1 MRNPPEILLL
11 CSATLVKVVGIMTRL
26 VQKFGGTSIQDIQ
39 RVKKAAEIAV
49 EAASRGKE
57 VATVVSAMGDT
68 TDHLIEMAEQ
78 INKSPNPREMD
89 MLLATGEQMSIALM
103 SMAIQELGYQA
114 KSFTGAQAGII
125 TESTHG
131 FAKIQRVE
139 PQAIEA
145 SLTRGEIAVIA
156 GFQGITQNSELTTL
170 GRGGSDTTA
179 VALAAALEADRCDI
193 YTDVEGIYTADP
205 RLLSEAQKLPAL
217 SYEEM
222 VELSATGAQVLA
234 ATSVE
239 LAMDSNVPV
248 RVRST
253 FQPKDRGTLISN
265 RLVVPEYTVCSIS
278 CDMQQAAIT
287 IRSNMDNREDS
298 KLEGLSAL
306 FTRLQEL
313 GIHTDMLMLLAHED
327 EPSQEVAFT
336 VEQRSLSK
344 VQSIIE
350 SNDPKLGHPKISVDT
365 DIARISVVGRRLTSR
380 PEIIA
385 SVFEALQSG
394 GIPVNMVSTGDI
406 RVSVLLPAKYARQ
419 AVKLL
424 HSNFGLAQ
432 GTFIA

>member
-1 MRNPPEILLL
+1 M
-11 CSATLVKVVGIMTRL
+11 SRL
-26 VQKFGGTSIQDIQ
+26 VQKFGGTSIQDVQKI
-39 RVKKAAEIAV
+39 KKAAEIAV
-49 EAASRGKE
+49 EAASQGEE

-68 TDHLIEMAEQ
+68 TDHLIELAEQ
-78 INKSPNPREMD
+78 VNGNPSAREMD

-103 SMAIQELGYQA
+103 SMAIQELGYQSR
-114 KSFTGAQAGII
+114 SFTGAQAGII
-125 TESTHG
+125 TENTHG
-131 FAKIQRVE
+131 LAKIQSVQ
-139 PQAIEA
+139 PQSVEA

-156 GFQGITQNSELTTL
+156 GFQGVTLNSELTTL

-193 YTDVEGIYTADP
+193 YTDVNGIYTADP

-239 LAMDSNVPV
+239 LAMDNNVPV

-253 FQPKDRGTLISN
+253 FHPQDQGTLITN

-287 IRSNMDNREDS
+287 MKAKLEDKDAS
-298 KLEGLSAL
+298 KLDGLSSL

-313 GIHTDMLMLLAHED
+313 GIQTDMIMLLAHED
-327 EPSQEVAFT
+327 EPSQEIAFT
-336 VEQRSLSK
+336 VEQKSLSK

-350 SNDPKLGHPKISVDT
+350 SNASGLGNPDVSCET
-365 DIARISVVGRRLTSR
+365 DIARISVVGRRLNSR
-380 PEIIA
+380 PEIVA

-394 GIPVNMVSTGDI
+394 GIPVNMVSSGDI
-406 RVSVLLPAKYARQ
+406 RVSVLLQAKYARK
-419 AVKLL
+419 AVKLI
-424 HSNFGLAQ
+424 HQNFGLSEGSFLA
-432 GTFIA
+432 